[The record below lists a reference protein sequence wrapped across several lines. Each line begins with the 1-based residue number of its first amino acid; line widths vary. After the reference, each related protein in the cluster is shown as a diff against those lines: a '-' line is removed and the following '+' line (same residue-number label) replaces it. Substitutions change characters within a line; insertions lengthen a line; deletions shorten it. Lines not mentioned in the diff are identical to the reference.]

1 MPDPINRF
9 GYHGKVLHVDLAAQ
23 RSWVEQPDE
32 RFWRIYAGGGLLA
45 TYYLL
50 RDCPPGIDAF
60 DPANLLVLTSS
71 VVAGHPYAG
80 LARYTAAAQSPL
92 TGGIGETRCEGPFG
106 VALKGSGVD
115 CLVFHGAADKPVT
128 VIVENGQVVFQ

>member
-1 MPDPINRF
+1 MSGPIDRF

-23 RSWVEQPDE
+23 RSWVEQPGD
-32 RFWRIYAGGGLLA
+32 RFWRIYGGGGLLA

-60 DPANLLVLTSS
+60 DPANLLILTSS

-80 LARYTAAAQSPL
+80 LARYTVAAKSPL
-92 TGGIGETRCEGPFG
+92 TSGIGEARCEGPFG
-106 VALKGSGVD
+106 VALQGSGVD
-115 CLVFHGAADKPVT
+115 SLVFPGGAARPPVV
-128 VIVENGQVVFQ
+128 VIEDGQ